1 MLKQKKRL
9 SNYMKNPFSFFKES
23 SSSNLPVITLLILL
37 ATLAGLVFVGYE
49 HFLGPQT
56 DQLVKAEKPLDE
68 DETYLGDVATTM
80 VVDSTMDISPDTT
93 KMTDTA
99 SVDLAQQKKEAEA
112 EVVPAEPVVAEPAGK
127 SYSYQSANGET
138 AATIATRFG
147 LTEDQVKAM
156 NPAGVKSGSKVKVKI
171 QAMHTVGPGDV
182 LRVVAEKYKV
192 SKKSLMEA
200 NHKKEDI
207 TLRGEQLVIPLK

>member
-1 MLKQKKRL
+1 
-9 SNYMKNPFSFFKES
+9 MKNPFSFFKES
-23 SSSNLPVITLLILL
+23 SSSNLPVITLMILL

-56 DQLVKAEKPLDE
+56 DQLVKAEKALEE
-68 DETYLGDVATTM
+68 DETYLGDVASTM
-80 VVDSTMDISPDTT
+80 VVDSTMDIAPDSTKSPDTS
-93 KMTDTA
+93 

-112 EVVPAEPVVAEPAGK
+112 EVVPVEPTVEEPAGK
-127 SYSYQSANGET
+127 PYSYQTASGET
-138 AATIATRFG
+138 ASSIASRFG

-156 NPAGVKSGSKVKVKI
+156 NPGGIKSGAKVKVKI
-171 QAMHTVGPGDV
+171 KAMHTVGPGDV

-200 NHKKEDI
+200 NNKKEDI
-207 TLRGEQLVIPLK
+207 TLRGEQLVIPIK

>member
-1 MLKQKKRL
+1 
-9 SNYMKNPFSFFKES
+9 MKNPFSFFKES
-23 SSSNLPVITLLILL
+23 SSSNLPAITLLILL

-56 DQLVKAEKPLDE
+56 DQLVKAEKALEE
-68 DETYLGDVATTM
+68 DETYLGDVASTM
-80 VVDSTMDISPDTT
+80 VVDSSMDIAPDTT
-93 KMTDTA
+93 KPADTL

-112 EVVPAEPVVAEPAGK
+112 EVVPAEPPVVEPAGK
-127 SYSYQSANGET
+127 SHNYQSASGET
-138 AATIATRFG
+138 ASSIATRFG

-156 NPAGVKSGSKVKVKI
+156 NPGGIKAGSKVKVKI
-171 QAMHTVGPGDV
+171 KATHTVGPGDV

-200 NHKKEDI
+200 NNKKEDI

>member
-1 MLKQKKRL
+1 
-9 SNYMKNPFSFFKES
+9 MKNPFSFFKES

-56 DQLVKAEKPLDE
+56 DQLVKAEKVLEE
-68 DETYLGDVATTM
+68 DETYLGDVASTM
-80 VVDSTMDISPDTT
+80 VVDSSMDIAPDTT
-93 KMTDTA
+93 KPADTL

-112 EVVPAEPVVAEPAGK
+112 EVAPAEPPVEEPAGK
-127 SYSYQSANGET
+127 SHNYQSASGET
-138 AATIATRFG
+138 ASSIATRFG

-156 NPAGVKSGSKVKVKI
+156 NPGGIKAGSRVKVKI
-171 QAMHTVGPGDV
+171 KATHTVGPGDV

-200 NHKKEDI
+200 NNKKEDI

>member
-1 MLKQKKRL
+1 
-9 SNYMKNPFSFFKES
+9 MKNPFSFLKES
-23 SSSNLPVITLLILL
+23 SSSNLPLITLMILL

-56 DQLVKAEKPLDE
+56 DQLVKAEKPLEE
-68 DETYLGDVATTM
+68 DETYLGDVATSM

-93 KMTDTA
+93 KAPDTT

-112 EVVPAEPVVAEPAGK
+112 EIVPAEPVVAEPAGK
-127 SYSYQSANGET
+127 SYSYQSTSGET
-138 AATIATRFG
+138 AASIATRFG

-156 NPAGVKSGSKVKVKI
+156 NPGGVKSGAKVKVKI

>member
-1 MLKQKKRL
+1 
-9 SNYMKNPFSFFKES
+9 MKNPFSFFKES

-56 DQLVKAEKPLDE
+56 DQLVKAEKALEE
-68 DETYLGDVATTM
+68 DETYLGDVASTM
-80 VVDSTMDISPDTT
+80 VVDSSMDIAPDTT
-93 KMTDTA
+93 KPADTL

-112 EVVPAEPVVAEPAGK
+112 EVVPAEPTVEEPAGK
-127 SYSYQSANGET
+127 SHNYQSASGET
-138 AATIATRFG
+138 ASSIATRFG

-156 NPAGVKSGSKVKVKI
+156 NPGGIKAGSKVKVKI
-171 QAMHTVGPGDV
+171 KATHTVGPGDV

-200 NHKKEDI
+200 NNKKEDI

>member
-1 MLKQKKRL
+1 
-9 SNYMKNPFSFFKES
+9 MKNPFSFFKES

-56 DQLVKAEKPLDE
+56 DQLVKAEKVLEE
-68 DETYLGDVATTM
+68 DETYLGDVASTM
-80 VVDSTMDISPDTT
+80 VVDSSMDIAPDTT
-93 KMTDTA
+93 KPADTL

-112 EVVPAEPVVAEPAGK
+112 EVVPAEPTLEEPAGK
-127 SYSYQSANGET
+127 SHYYQSASGET
-138 AATIATRFG
+138 ASSIATRFG

-156 NPAGVKSGSKVKVKI
+156 NPGGIKAGSKVKVKI
-171 QAMHTVGPGDV
+171 KATHTVGPGDV

-200 NHKKEDI
+200 NNKKEDI

>member
-1 MLKQKKRL
+1 
-9 SNYMKNPFSFFKES
+9 MKNPFSFFKES
-23 SSSNLPVITLLILL
+23 SSSNLPAITLLILL

-56 DQLVKAEKPLDE
+56 DQLVKAEKALEE
-68 DETYLGDVATTM
+68 DETYLGDVASTM
-80 VVDSTMDISPDTT
+80 VVDSSMDIAPDTT
-93 KMTDTA
+93 KPADTL

-112 EVVPAEPVVAEPAGK
+112 EVVPAEPPVEEPAGK
-127 SYSYQSANGET
+127 SHNYQSASGET
-138 AATIATRFG
+138 ASSIATRFG

-156 NPAGVKSGSKVKVKI
+156 NPGGIKAGSRVKVKI
-171 QAMHTVGPGDV
+171 KATHTVGPGDV

-200 NHKKEDI
+200 NNKKEDI

>member
-1 MLKQKKRL
+1 
-9 SNYMKNPFSFFKES
+9 MKNPFSFFKES

-56 DQLVKAEKPLDE
+56 DQLVKAEKALEE
-68 DETYLGDVATTM
+68 DETYLGDVASTM
-80 VVDSTMDISPDTT
+80 VVDSSMDIAPDTT
-93 KMTDTA
+93 KPADTL

-112 EVVPAEPVVAEPAGK
+112 EVVPAEPPVEEPAGK
-127 SYSYQSANGET
+127 SHNYQSASGET
-138 AATIATRFG
+138 ASSIATRFG

-156 NPAGVKSGSKVKVKI
+156 NPGGIKAGSKVKVKI
-171 QAMHTVGPGDV
+171 KATHTVGPGDV

-200 NHKKEDI
+200 NNKKEDI

>member
-1 MLKQKKRL
+1 
-9 SNYMKNPFSFFKES
+9 MKNPFSFFKES
-23 SSSNLPVITLLILL
+23 SSSNLPAITLLILL

-56 DQLVKAEKPLDE
+56 DQLVKAEKDLDE

-80 VVDSTMDISPDTT
+80 VVDSTMEINQDTT
-93 KMTDTA
+93 KSVDT
-99 SVDLAQQKKEAEA
+99 STVDLAQQKKEAEA
-112 EVVPAEPVVAEPAGK
+112 EVVPAEPTVEEPAGK
-127 SYSYQSANGET
+127 PYSYQSANGET
-138 AATIATRFG
+138 ASSIATRFG

-156 NPAGVKSGSKVKVKI
+156 NPGGIKVGSKVKVKI
-171 QAMHTVGPGDV
+171 KATHTVGPGDV

-200 NHKKEDI
+200 NNKKEDI

>member
-1 MLKQKKRL
+1 
-9 SNYMKNPFSFFKES
+9 MKNPFSFFKES

-56 DQLVKAEKPLDE
+56 DQLVKAEKALEE
-68 DETYLGDVATTM
+68 DETYLGDVASTM
-80 VVDSTMDISPDTT
+80 VVDSSMDIAPDTT
-93 KMTDTA
+93 KSADTL

-112 EVVPAEPVVAEPAGK
+112 EVVPLEPPVQEPAGK
-127 SYSYQSANGET
+127 SHNYQSASGET
-138 AATIATRFG
+138 ASSIATRFG

-156 NPAGVKSGSKVKVKI
+156 NPGGIKAGSRVKVKI
-171 QAMHTVGPGDV
+171 KATHTVGPGDV

-200 NHKKEDI
+200 NNKKEDI

>member
-1 MLKQKKRL
+1 
-9 SNYMKNPFSFFKES
+9 MKNPFSFFKES
-23 SSSNLPVITLLILL
+23 SSSNLPVITLMILV

-56 DQLVKAEKPLDE
+56 DQLVKAEKALEE
-68 DETYLGDVATTM
+68 DETYLGDVASAV
-80 VVDSTMDISPDTT
+80 VVDSTMDIAPDTT
-93 KMTDTA
+93 KLADTA
-99 SVDLAQQKKEAEA
+99 SIDLAKQKKEAEA
-112 EVVPAEPVVAEPAGK
+112 EVVPEEVVAEPAGK
-127 SYSYQSANGET
+127 SYSYQSASGET
-138 AATIATRFG
+138 AASIATLFG
-147 LTEDQVKAM
+147 LTEDQIKSM
-156 NPAGVKSGSKVKVKI
+156 NPGGVKSGSKVKVKI
-171 QAMHTVGPGDV
+171 KAMHTVGPGDV

>member
-1 MLKQKKRL
+1 
-9 SNYMKNPFSFFKES
+9 MKNPFSFLKES
-23 SSSNLPVITLLILL
+23 SSSNLPVITLMILL

-68 DETYLGDVATTM
+68 DETYLGDVATSM

-93 KMTDTA
+93 KASDTT

-112 EVVPAEPVVAEPAGK
+112 EVVPVEPVVAEPAGK
-127 SYSYQSANGET
+127 SYSYQSTSGET
-138 AATIATRFG
+138 AASIATRFG

-156 NPAGVKSGSKVKVKI
+156 NPGGVKSGAKVKVKI

>member
-1 MLKQKKRL
+1 M
-9 SNYMKNPFSFFKES
+9 SENEES
-23 SSSNLPVITLLILL
+23 SKLPVITLGILL
-37 ATLAGLVFVGYE
+37 LTLVGLIAVGFE
-49 HFLGPQT
+49 HFVSPDKDELI
-56 DQLVKAEKPLDE
+56 KAEKFVEPEEEVLPE
-68 DETYLGDVATTM
+68 ASQ
-80 VVDSTMDISPDTT
+80 VVIDSTEDPADSLIVT
-93 KMTDTA
+93 KDSLLGKSEEEA
-99 SVDLAQQKKEAEA
+99 LAEQKKEAEA
-112 EVVPAEPVVAEPAGK
+112 EVVPEEPVVAEPAGK
-127 SYSYQSANGET
+127 SYSYQSASGET
-138 AATIATRFG
+138 AASIATRFG

-156 NPAGVKSGSKVKVKI
+156 NPGGVKSGSKVKVKI

>member
-1 MLKQKKRL
+1 
-9 SNYMKNPFSFFKES
+9 MKNPFSFLKES
-23 SSSNLPVITLLILL
+23 SSSNLPVITLMILL

-68 DETYLGDVATTM
+68 DETYLGDVAASM

-93 KMTDTA
+93 KSIDSA

-112 EVVPAEPVVAEPAGK
+112 EVVPEEPVVAEPAGK
-127 SYSYQSANGET
+127 SYNYQSASGET
-138 AATIATRFG
+138 AASIATRFG

-156 NPAGVKSGSKVKVKI
+156 NPGGVKSGAKVKVKI
-171 QAMHTVGPGDV
+171 QAMHTVGPCDV